1 MKKTFLPGLENNDFA
16 ENLDVGTYNVEIDV
30 TEEGDPWENTRT
42 VKMKLIVE
50 ELVEES
56 TE

>member
-1 MKKTFLPGLENNDFA
+1 MPES
-16 ENLDVGTYNVEIDV
+16 LDVGTYNVEIDV

>member
-1 MKKTFLPGLENNDFA
+1 MPES
-16 ENLDVGTYNVEIDV
+16 LDVGTYNVEIDV
-30 TEEGDPWENTRT
+30 TEEGDQWENTRT